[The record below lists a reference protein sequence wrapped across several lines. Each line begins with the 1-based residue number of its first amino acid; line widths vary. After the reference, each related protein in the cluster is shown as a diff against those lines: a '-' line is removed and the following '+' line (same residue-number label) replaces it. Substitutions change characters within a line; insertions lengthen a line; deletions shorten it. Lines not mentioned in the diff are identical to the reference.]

1 MNERM
6 KGKKKETNE
15 KKGRWVE
22 RQEKRK
28 K

>member
-6 KGKKKETNE
+6 ELKKETNE